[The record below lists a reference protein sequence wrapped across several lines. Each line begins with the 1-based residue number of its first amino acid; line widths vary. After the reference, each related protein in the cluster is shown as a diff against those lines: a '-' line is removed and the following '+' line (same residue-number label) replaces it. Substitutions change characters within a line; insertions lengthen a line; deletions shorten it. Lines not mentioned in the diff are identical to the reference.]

1 MIQGEVCVILSTQR
15 ALGGPVSG
23 CRVWQSA
30 AGQALSHCRL
40 QASTELALRGFGP
53 GRAILQRTA
62 VEGRFI
68 LSKPVGRG
76 SEPKEGP
83 EWLQGED
90 WLYECRRGIVGVLPY
105 EDAGHGAGWTSG
117 YT

>member
-1 MIQGEVCVILSTQR
+1 MIQGELCVILSTQR

-23 CRVWQSA
+23 CRVWQNA

-62 VEGRFI
+62 VERRFI

-76 SEPKEGP
+76 SETKGRP
-83 EWLQGED
+83 
-90 WLYECRRGIVGVLPY
+90 RVA
-105 EDAGHGAGWTSG
+105 AGGRLAL
-117 YT
+117 